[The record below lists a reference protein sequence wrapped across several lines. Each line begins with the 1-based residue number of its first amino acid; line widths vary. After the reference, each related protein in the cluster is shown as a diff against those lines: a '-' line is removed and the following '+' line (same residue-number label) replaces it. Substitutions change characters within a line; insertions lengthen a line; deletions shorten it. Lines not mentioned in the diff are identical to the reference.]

1 MPLTKSLEKMLELPL
16 FQGMS
21 KTDMNKVLAHT
32 PLGFENY
39 SNGKTIVEE
48 GSECTYL
55 YFLLRGNIT
64 AISKAYDN
72 SYRITETLSSP
83 DILQPECLFGFTQRF
98 TKSFVAD
105 GPCQMVRI
113 SKREIVN
120 LSDEYQIF
128 RINILNMISTQSQ
141 RVSRLLWRT
150 PPKDIRS
157 KIIHFVGSRCIH
169 PAGEKILYVK
179 MEDLGH
185 LLSESRLNISRELNK
200 MAEEKVIDLTRGVI
214 HFHALEQLI

>member
-1 MPLTKSLEKMLELPL
+1 MLELPL

-32 PLGFENY
+32 RLGFENY

-48 GSECTYL
+48 GAVCDSL
-55 YFLLRGNIT
+55 YFLLKGNIT
-64 AISKAYDN
+64 VISKAFDN
-72 SYRITETLSSP
+72 SYRITETLSAP

-98 TKSFVAD
+98 TKTFVSE
-105 GPCQMVRI
+105 GTCQMVKI
-113 SKREIVN
+113 SKREIVK

-128 RINILNMISTQSQ
+128 RINILNIISTESQ
-141 RVSRLLWRT
+141 RVSRLQWRT

-169 PAGEKILYVK
+169 PAGEKTLYIK

-185 LLSESRLNISRELNK
+185 LLSESRLNISRELNM
-200 MAEEKVIDLTRGVI
+200 MADEKIIDLSRGI
-214 HFHALEQLI
+214 IRFHALEHLI

>member
-1 MPLTKSLEKMLELPL
+1 MLELPL

-32 PLGFENY
+32 RLGFENY

-48 GSECTYL
+48 GAVCDSL
-55 YFLLRGNIT
+55 YFLLKGNIT
-64 AISKAYDN
+64 VISKAFDN
-72 SYRITETLSSP
+72 SYRITETLSAP

-98 TKSFVAD
+98 TKSFVAEST
-105 GPCQMVRI
+105 CQMVKI
-113 SKREIVN
+113 SKREIVK

-128 RINILNMISTQSQ
+128 RINILNIICTQSQ
-141 RVSRLLWRT
+141 RVSRLQWRT

-169 PAGEKILYVK
+169 PAGEKTLYIK

-185 LLSESRLNISRELNK
+185 LLSESRLNISRELNM
-200 MAEEKVIDLTRGVI
+200 MADEKIIDLSRGI
-214 HFHALEQLI
+214 IRFHALEHLI

>member
-1 MPLTKSLEKMLELPL
+1 
-16 FQGMS
+16 
-21 KTDMNKVLAHT
+21 
-32 PLGFENY
+32 
-39 SNGKTIVEE
+39 
-48 GSECTYL
+48 
-55 YFLLRGNIT
+55 
-64 AISKAYDN
+64 
-72 SYRITETLSSP
+72 
-83 DILQPECLFGFTQRF
+83 
-98 TKSFVAD
+98 
-105 GPCQMVRI
+105 
-113 SKREIVN
+113 
-120 LSDEYQIF
+120 
-128 RINILNMISTQSQ
+128 MISTQSQ

-179 MEDLGH
+179 MEDLGR

>member
-1 MPLTKSLEKMLELPL
+1 MPLTKSLEKLLELPL

-21 KTDMNKVLAHT
+21 KTDMNKVIAHT
-32 PLGFENY
+32 RLGFENY
-39 SNGKTIVEE
+39 SNGRTIIEE
-48 GSECTYL
+48 GTVCDSL

-72 SYRITETLSSP
+72 SYCIKETLSAP
-83 DILQPECLFGFTQRF
+83 DILQPECLFGFTQRY
-98 TKSFVAD
+98 TKSFVAN
-105 GPCQMVRI
+105 GSCQMVRI
-113 SKREIVN
+113 SKREIVA

-128 RINILNMISTQSQ
+128 RINILNIISTQSQ
-141 RVSRLLWRT
+141 RVSRQLWRT
-150 PPKDIRS
+150 PPKDIRH
-157 KIIHFVGSRCIH
+157 KIIHFVGNRCIH

-200 MAEEKVIDLTRGVI
+200 MAEEKVIDLTRGI
-214 HFHALEQLI
+214 IRFFALEQLI

>member
-1 MPLTKSLEKMLELPL
+1 MPLTNSLEKMLELPL

-32 PLGFENY
+32 RLGFENY

-48 GSECTYL
+48 GAVCDSL
-55 YFLLRGNIT
+55 YFLLKGNIT
-64 AISKAYDN
+64 VISKAFDN
-72 SYRITETLSSP
+72 SYRITETLSAP

-98 TKSFVAD
+98 TKSFVAE
-105 GPCQMVRI
+105 GTCQMVKI
-113 SKREIVN
+113 SKREIVK

-128 RINILNMISTQSQ
+128 RINILNIICTQSQ
-141 RVSRLLWRT
+141 RVSRLQWRT

-169 PAGEKILYVK
+169 PAGEKTLYIK

-185 LLSESRLNISRELNK
+185 LLSESRLNISRELNM
-200 MAEEKVIDLTRGVI
+200 MADEKIIDLSRGI
-214 HFHALEQLI
+214 IRFHALEHLI

>member
-1 MPLTKSLEKMLELPL
+1 MPLTRSLEKMLELPL

-21 KTDMNKVLAHT
+21 KTDMNDVLAHT
-32 PLGFENY
+32 RLGFENY

-48 GSECTYL
+48 GEICDSL
-55 YFLLRGNIT
+55 FFLLKGSIT
-64 AISKAYDN
+64 VISKAFDN
-72 SYRITETLSSP
+72 SYRITETLSAP

-105 GPCQMVRI
+105 GNCQMVKI

-120 LSDEYQIF
+120 LSDKYQIF
-128 RINILNMISTQSQ
+128 RINILNIISTQSQ

-150 PPKDIRS
+150 PPKDIRT

-169 PAGEKILYVK
+169 PAGEKILYIK

-200 MAEEKVIDLTRGVI
+200 MAEEKIIDLSRGI
-214 HFHALEQLI
+214 IRFHALEHLI

>member
-1 MPLTKSLEKMLELPL
+1 MLELPL

-32 PLGFENY
+32 RLGFENY

-48 GSECTYL
+48 GAVCDSL
-55 YFLLRGNIT
+55 YFLLKGNIT
-64 AISKAYDN
+64 VISKAFDN
-72 SYRITETLSSP
+72 SYRITETLSAP

-98 TKSFVAD
+98 TKSLVAE
-105 GPCQMVRI
+105 GTCQMVKI
-113 SKREIVN
+113 SKREIVK

-128 RINILNMISTQSQ
+128 RINILNIICTQSQ
-141 RVSRLLWRT
+141 RVSRLQWRT

-169 PAGEKILYVK
+169 PAGEKTLYIK

-185 LLSESRLNISRELNK
+185 LLSESRLNISRELNM
-200 MAEEKVIDLTRGVI
+200 MADEKIIDLSRGI
-214 HFHALEQLI
+214 IRFHALEHLI